1 MNTLKINPKLGGLV
15 LILALIA
22 IWIAIFMSIYFLQ
35 PTLAQKTL
43 LVTIGAVSTEV
54 IFYAGAM
61 LFGISAFKK
70 IRSKF
75 RLWNR
80 GV

>member
-1 MNTLKINPKLGGLV
+1 MKTFKANPKLFGLV
-15 LILALIA
+15 LTIALIA
-22 IWIAIFMSIYFLQ
+22 IWIAVFMSIFILQ
-35 PTLAQKTL
+35 PTLAQKTVI
-43 LVTIGAVSTEV
+43 VTMGAVSTEV

-75 RLWNR
+75 RLWNSN
-80 GV
+80 